1 MKNTII
7 LIVVV
12 LLFSSTILGQNSWEY
27 GKEGNAFDGTYKYA
41 FVEGKGSRF
50 PYNDPTLIVRL
61 NDNGEYA
68 FFLNNSGFYQNED
81 DVDVYWAFNKGSSGI
96 YHSCCSSI
104 MLSKDGSAIFFEDIK
119 TPENEFIDMFSFLEL
134 MMESSDLSIRVSSK
148 YSNNTISIS
157 LRGSSRAIDYVMPK
171 TFRDSVRLKKQHLI
185 EKKIDENRLKQTLY
199 QKLFRISKDYGLDL
213 NSLDQLN
220 GRFKQDL
227 GIGQYPQLATG
238 EPYDSISV
246 VADFESSRFQDYG
259 YVDVSYVMTNG
270 SKKNIIGT
278 FKVKSDSPLMTEY
291 LVEVK
296 RKEQEK
302 IKQQELL
309 AKEQNRIY
317 LLLEKF
323 GREDIKQFM
332 LKSILEEAEKDKF
345 SLQSINSINAIFSE
359 FLGGEILYLKILL
372 LLEENK
378 EYQLVTLPRQ
388 SDVYISKR
396 DLKKLGAK
404 VDEPF

>member
-1 MKNTII
+1 MI
-7 LIVVV
+7 
-12 LLFSSTILGQNSWEY
+12 SRPW
-27 GKEGNAFDGTYKYA
+27 GTQVSLTYLRGLEVA
-41 FVEGKGSRF
+41 EL
-50 PYNDPTLIVRL
+50 T
-61 NDNGEYA
+61 E
-68 FFLNNSGFYQNED
+68 ED
-81 DVDVYWAFNKGSSGI
+81 
-96 YHSCCSSI
+96 
-104 MLSKDGSAIFFEDIK
+104 
-119 TPENEFIDMFSFLEL
+119 
-134 MMESSDLSIRVSSK
+134 RVSSK
-148 YSNNTISIS
+148 YSNNTISVS
-157 LRGSSRAIDYVMPK
+157 ARGSSRAIEYVMPK

-291 LVEVK
+291 LEEVK